1 MSDNK
6 MNDSEMTASIVT
18 GTRVGWG
25 VVGTSGWADHT
36 FAPAIRNGGGELMGA
51 SGSSAE
57 GSAAFARRH
66 GAARAYRDLDDL
78 LADAD
83 VQAVWV
89 ASPTDLHCEHALRAL
104 EAGKH
109 VLVEKPMATSVA
121 DAERMASAASGAPVT
136 TAVGFQH
143 RFNRSH
149 QRLRELAR
157 SGELGDV
164 VFVRLHQFIK
174 AEGLPSDWRRDP
186 ARSGGWAI
194 NDLGTHVL
202 DLLRFIVGD
211 VQVAGGALAA
221 SSFDL
226 PVDDLAVAL
235 MRFETPGGAP
245 GLGSVEVSTTVPG
258 AESAM
263 ELHGTQ
269 GVAELVDSW
278 PGGGILRVGGDEQ
291 VFEVVDTYAA
301 QVRAFAAAAS
311 QGSGYEGAGWE
322 DGLANVRLV
331 EELNRRG
338 EVLVPAPD
346 PAA

>member
-1 MSDNK
+1 MSDG
-6 MNDSEMTASIVT
+6 EMSDGNVT
-18 GTRVGWG
+18 GTRIGWG
-25 VVGTSGWADHT
+25 IVGSSGWADHT
-36 FAPAIRNGGGELMGA
+36 FAPAVRNGGGELMGA

-66 GAARAYRDLDDL
+66 GAARAYRDLDAL

-121 DAERMASAASGAPVT
+121 DAERMASAANGAPVM

-245 GLGSVEVSTTVPG
+245 GLASIEVSTTVPG
-258 AESAM
+258 AESVM

-269 GVAELVDSW
+269 SVAQLADSW
-278 PGGGILRVGGDEQ
+278 PGGGLLRLGRAEQ
-291 VFEVVDTYAA
+291 AFEVVDTYAA

-311 QGSGYEGAGWE
+311 QGSRYAGADWK

-331 EELNRRG
+331 KELNRRG
-338 EVLVPAPD
+338 EVLVPAKDPD
-346 PAA
+346 A